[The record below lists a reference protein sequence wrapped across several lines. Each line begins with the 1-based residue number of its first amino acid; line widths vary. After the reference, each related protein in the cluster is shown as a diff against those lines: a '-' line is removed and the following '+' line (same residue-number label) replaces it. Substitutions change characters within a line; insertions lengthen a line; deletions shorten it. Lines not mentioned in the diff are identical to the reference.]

1 MQNLETLMFDILFS
15 VSLNIILQEIKSS
28 LISKNWI
35 VQIIVINWFFVISQ
49 ERTNCFDARCTL
61 KILTVYHLF

>member
-1 MQNLETLMFDILFS
+1 MQNLETLMFNILFS

-49 ERTNCFDARCTL
+49 KGANCFDT
-61 KILTVYHLF
+61 